1 MITDALGGAALLIRG
16 FGLVFR
22 RRRLFLLGG
31 LPPLITSVV
40 FLAILVTGISNLDRL
55 IPDFAT
61 WIRVLIGIG
70 AVGGSILIMVLVFTA
85 VTLAIGG
92 PVYEKISELVE
103 AELAGVEM
111 DGVEP
116 AGDRPAEPVAVGPR
130 KGVEESLARSVPRSV
145 RQSVALLVVSLAG
158 AIVFAL
164 LGLIPVVGQTVVP
177 VLSTI
182 FGAWMLCIEL
192 IAPPFQRRGLLTI
205 GERRAA
211 MGRHRARTL
220 GFGVPTFLLLAI
232 PFISVLIFPAAA
244 AGGTMLARDLLS
256 PRPTA
261 TRRVR

>member
-1 MITDALGGAALLIRG
+1 MITEALGGAALLVRG
-16 FGLVFR
+16 FGLVFS

-40 FLAILVTGISNLDRL
+40 FLALLITGISNLDRL

-103 AELAGVEM
+103 AELGGSGPGSAPDEVT
-111 DGVEP
+111 EP
-116 AGDRPAEPVAVGPR
+116 
-130 KGVEESLARSVPRSV
+130 LARSVPRSV
-145 RQSVALLVVSLAG
+145 RQSIALLLVSLAG
-158 AIVFAL
+158 AIVFGL
-164 LGLIPVVGQTVVP
+164 LGLVPVIGQTVVP

-182 FGAWMLCIEL
+182 FGAWMLCLEL

-205 GERRAA
+205 AQRRDA

-232 PFISVLIFPAAA
+232 PFISVLVFPAAA
-244 AGGTMLARDLLS
+244 AGGTTLARDLLGS
-256 PRPTA
+256 PRS
-261 TRRVR
+261 

>member
-40 FLAILVTGISNLDRL
+40 FLTILVTGISNLDRL

-103 AELAGVEM
+103 AELAGVEL
-111 DGVEP
+111 D
-116 AGDRPAEPVAVGPR
+116 GDRPAEPVAVGPR

>member
-1 MITDALGGAALLIRG
+1 MITDALAGAALLVRG
-16 FGLVFR
+16 FALVFT

-40 FLAILVTGISNLDRL
+40 FLAILITGISNLDTI
-55 IPDFAT
+55 IPDFPT

-70 AVGGSILIMVLVFTA
+70 VVGGSVLIMVLVFTA

-92 PVYEKISELVE
+92 PVYERISELVE
-103 AELAGVEM
+103 AELGNAPEEV
-111 DGVEP
+111 DEP
-116 AGDRPAEPVAVGPR
+116 
-130 KGVEESLARSVPRSV
+130 LARAVPRSV
-145 RQSVALLVVSLAG
+145 RQSIALLLVSLVG

-164 LGLIPVVGQTVVP
+164 LGLIPVAGQTVVP

-182 FGAWMLCIEL
+182 FGSWMLCIEL
-192 IAPPFQRRGLLTI
+192 VTPPFQRRGLLTI
-205 GERRAA
+205 SERRAA

-220 GFGVPTFLLLAI
+220 GFGVPTFVLLAI
-232 PFISVLIFPAAA
+232 PFISVLVFPAAA

-261 TRRVR
+261 TRRAR

>member
-1 MITDALGGAALLIRG
+1 MITEALGGASLLVRG
-16 FGLVFR
+16 FGLVFS
-22 RRRLFLLGG
+22 RRRLFLLGA

-40 FLAILVTGISNLDRL
+40 FLAILITGISNLDRL
-55 IPDFAT
+55 IPDFST

-85 VTLAIGG
+85 VTLVIGG

-103 AELAGVEM
+103 AELGGAPGE
-111 DGVEP
+111 
-116 AGDRPAEPVAVGPR
+116 
-130 KGVEESLARSVPRSV
+130 VEESLMRSVPRSV
-145 RQSVALLVVSLAG
+145 RQSIALLAVSLAG
-158 AIVFAL
+158 AIVLAL
-164 LGLIPVVGQTVVP
+164 VGLVPVVGQTVVP
-177 VLSTI
+177 VLSAI

-205 GERRAA
+205 AERRAA

-220 GFGVPTFLLLAI
+220 GFGVPTFLLLSV
-232 PFISVLIFPAAA
+232 PFFSVLVFPAAA

-261 TRRVR
+261 TRRAR